1 MFCTGVNIIKSPKKS
16 DMYPGIK
23 IKIDPKIKKRLRLF
37 FSIFFL
43 SKLERVKGIKL
54 FSKKSLLLSE
64 SKKKPSKKVVKI
76 SINEIK
82 KPISLKKIKKRLI
95 SKKGNKSMSKIIF
108 NF

>member
-1 MFCTGVNIIKSPKKS
+1 MNFNIIKSPKRS

-37 FSIFFL
+37 FSMLFL
-43 SKLERVKGIKL
+43 SKLERVKVIKP
-54 FSKKSLLLSE
+54 FSKKSFLLSE
-64 SKKKPSKKVVKI
+64 SKKKPSKKVTKI

-82 KPISLKKIKKRLI
+82 KPNSIKKTIKRLI
-95 SKKGNKSMSKIIF
+95 SRKGNKSMSKIIF